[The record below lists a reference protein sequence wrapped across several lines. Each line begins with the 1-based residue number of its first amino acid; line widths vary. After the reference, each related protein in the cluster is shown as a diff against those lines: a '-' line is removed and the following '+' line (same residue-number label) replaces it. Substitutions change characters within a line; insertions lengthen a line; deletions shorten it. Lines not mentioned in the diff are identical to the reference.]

1 MTNDHVAVGS
11 VVADRNLPAPTVV
24 AIAFMPMTPVLVTIG
39 AHTGWPNA
47 GMSSS

>member
-24 AIAFMPMTPVLVTIG
+24 AIALMSMAPVLVAVG
-39 AHTGWPNA
+39 ADA
-47 GMSSS
+47 GRPDTAMSSS